1 MNMIDTI
8 KLVVPFSKCPKW
20 LNSFKIIKKE
30 DGFIKAVNNPTS
42 AEKSQGVYRPRF
54 TFIRRLSGKNG
65 NVVHELTIEASLPKL
80 LFGNNFEEVTEKDFD
95 EIVNKIVVSMSNIG
109 IPIDRKQII
118 DASVRR
124 VDFGKN
130 IILPKYASIASTIE
144 DIKSSDI
151 SKVYNSRDTIFEN
164 GGIGFQIHCNT
175 MDISF
180 YDKNSD
186 LRRSLI
192 SEKRSIEDD
201 NYIQRHLTLLEN
213 NRRATLRFEIRL
225 SKKRRIN
232 SELRAIGIKMDDKLK
247 FGDIFQR
254 DIARD
259 VLIAHWNK
267 ITSKIPKAKKI
278 CADSHLKIYEE
289 IIKNEG
295 VTPQGSLAIFG
306 LLLLNKAEN
315 ADTIRG
321 VIEKRFGRSTWYR
334 LKKLTDIDTSNNGL
348 EILLF
353 IGKTIAEM
361 EPITK
366 ASLVVK

>member
-1 MNMIDTI
+1 MIDTI
-8 KLVVPFSKCPKW
+8 KLVIPFSECPKW
-20 LNSFKIIKKE
+20 LNNFEVIEKRKE
-30 DGFIKAVNNPTS
+30 GFIKAVNNPTS
-42 AEKSQGVYRPRF
+42 IEKSQGVYRPRF
-54 TFIRRLSGKNG
+54 TFIRRLNGKNG
-65 NVVHELTIEASLPKL
+65 GIVHELTIEVSLPKL

-95 EIVNKIVVSMSNIG
+95 EIADKIVVSMSNVG
-109 IPIDRKQII
+109 IPIDKKQII
-118 DASVRR
+118 EASVRR

-144 DIKSSDI
+144 DIKSTDI

-201 NYIQRHLTLLEN
+201 NYIQKHLTLLEN
-213 NRRATLRFEIRL
+213 NRRATLRFEVRFGN
-225 SKKRRIN
+225 KRRIN
-232 SELRAIGIKMDDKLK
+232 SELRAIGVKVDDELK
-247 FGDIFQR
+247 FADIFRR
-254 DIARD
+254 DIARSI
-259 VLIAHWNK
+259 LIAHWNK

-278 CADSHLKIYEE
+278 CTDSHLKRYEE

-306 LLLLNKAEN
+306 LLLLSEAEN

-321 VIEKRFGRSTWYR
+321 VIEKRFGRSAWYR
-334 LKKLTDIDTSNNGL
+334 LKKLTDIDISNNEL
-348 EILLF
+348 EMLLF
-353 IGKTIAEM
+353 IGKAIAKM

-366 ASLVVK
+366 ANLGVK